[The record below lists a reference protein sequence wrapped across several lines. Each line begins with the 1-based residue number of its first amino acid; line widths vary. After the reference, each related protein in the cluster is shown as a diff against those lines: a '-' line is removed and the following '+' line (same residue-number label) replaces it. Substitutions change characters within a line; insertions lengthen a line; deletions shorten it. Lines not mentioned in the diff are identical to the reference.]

1 MPTQDQLEII
11 RADGLIEFYD
21 LDPARGVT
29 NIGRHPENHIVIDS
43 PGVMPFHAV
52 LDHRRKP
59 YLLMVLSENVDTKL
73 GGQLLPAHVSR
84 EVHNWDT
91 LEFDGHSIILLEGGA
106 TGVGPGFISTPG
118 PTLVPQPL
126 PERPTL
132 PVAGAL
138 VPAPP
143 PAVTALTPPAM
154 GQAPRPTPGRV
165 MGRFPAMPAD
175 QSSETIVIELSPRE
189 WTVEVDQTAVFQ
201 LSVANG
207 GAIVAMFEARVDGLD
222 PEWVTITPP
231 QVNLNEGG
239 RAMITVAIT
248 PPRAPSS
255 RAGMHH
261 FAIVVVSPNY
271 PREYSQRGATLTVN
285 PYYEFSMG
293 DLAPKQQT
301 VSWSKPTG
309 QVSLPIIN
317 KGNSSAL
324 VRLEGTDDERICNF
338 EFLVPGEAAGLAMQ
352 AETRLPSEETAVIPI
367 RITPRSRRLVGLRKR
382 THSFTITSTL
392 LEGAQT
398 PRMVLGQ
405 LKVAPL
411 IGFWHILL
419 MTLLLITGLVFLF
432 IPGANPRLWSEQGG
446 RVAATDNQVTLDYNV
461 SRFKEFGPDN
471 ILNRINGLFLQLKL
485 ERKLADAPDNTYDAV
500 GTDPIHGPSGTASDA
515 PVRDVVYRLTVDNW
529 LTLFFPKLAQSVTC
543 EVAVV
548 PVLPTVSLTP
558 EQAAVQL
565 GQSVTLA
572 WTVEHADRLVLKTQ
586 DGLVIQTF
594 DKPEPS
600 GSFQVKSP
608 EVDTT
613 YVLAAYNLY
622 TGDNPETDASVIKI
636 IVPPPAIEFFI
647 AQPNSIVVGTPVALS
662 WRVTGAD
669 SASLGS
675 DDPSDR
681 PMEVAPD
688 GPAINRQPTRTTL
701 FTLKAT
707 KKTAGGEAT
716 AVASQRVIV
725 APAPTP
731 TSTPAAPDI
740 IYFTADPDELVRSD
754 ENLTTLKWSI
764 EGTTT
769 DVEISGPS
777 LNSPISN
784 LQPQDA
790 ISVTVEDTTLFV
802 LAAFNQD
809 KKSSQNVQ
817 VRMKE
822 PTPTTTP
829 VPTGTP
835 TPVPGQIL
843 VFEISS
849 PGSPQVVDRG
859 GNPHRYQVQVGTT
872 VTFRWQTGAATTKV
886 TFAEPGGNTETGAVP
901 TGQTNRTINASGTY
915 NLVAENAT
923 GQQTAPRFIEITVVD
938 RPAPRAPYN
947 VLGYEDPAA
956 GTNRLTWRWENESGR
971 SPIVGFRVYRA
982 TVPGGSVA
990 VIPGAD
996 ENSLA
1001 ADANPKE
1008 FTDSVSPTC
1017 GYAYYVVAV
1026 YRDLEGDAQESP
1038 ASTNSWYSLPCP

>member
-1 MPTQDQLEII
+1 MPFQDQLEII

-52 LDHRRKP
+52 LDHRHKP
-59 YLLMVLSENVDTKL
+59 YHLMVLGQSGDTRL
-73 GGQLLPAHVSR
+73 DGQPLSANVSR

-106 TGVGPGFISTPG
+106 TGVGPGFIPTPT
-118 PTLVPQPL
+118 PTPVPQPL

-132 PVAGAL
+132 PATGAL
-138 VPAPP
+138 VPVPP
-143 PAVTALTPPAM
+143 PAAAVP
-154 GQAPRPTPGRV
+154 APRSAPGRA

-175 QSSETIVIELSPRE
+175 RSSETIVTELSPRE

-222 PEWVTITPP
+222 PDWVTITPP
-231 QVNLNEGG
+231 QVNLNEGA
-239 RAMITVAIT
+239 RAMITIAIT
-248 PPRAPSS
+248 PTRAPSS
-255 RAGMHH
+255 RSGMHH

-271 PREYSQRGATLTVN
+271 PKEYSQRGATLTVN
-285 PYYEFSMG
+285 PYYEFTMG

-309 QVSLPIIN
+309 QVTLPIIN

-324 VRLEGTDDERICNF
+324 VRLEGTDDERMCNF

-352 AETRLPSEETAVIPI
+352 AETRLPSEETALIPI
-367 RITPRSRRLVGLRKR
+367 HVTPRSRRLIGLRKR

-419 MTLLLITGLVFLF
+419 VTLLLITGLVFLF
-432 IPGANPRLWSEQGG
+432 IPGGNPRLWSEQGG

-461 SRFKEFGPDN
+461 SRFKDLGPDN

-543 EVAVV
+543 EVDVV
-548 PVLPTVSLTP
+548 PVLPTVSVSP
-558 EQAAVQL
+558 EQTEVEL
-565 GQSVTLA
+565 GQSVTLS

-586 DGLVIQTF
+586 DGLVVQTF
-594 DKPEPS
+594 DKPES
-600 GSFQVKSP
+600 TGSFQVKSP

-622 TGDNPETDASVIKI
+622 TGDNPETDSSTIKV
-636 IVPPPAIEFFI
+636 IVPPPVIEYFM
-647 AQPNSIVVGTPVALS
+647 AQPDSIVVGTPVALN

-701 FTLKAT
+701 FTLKAV

-725 APAPTP
+725 APAPTATP
-731 TSTPAAPDI
+731 TPAAPDI
-740 IYFTADPDELVRSD
+740 IYFIAQPDELVLGD
-754 ENLTTLKWSI
+754 EKLTTLKWSI
-764 EGTTT
+764 AGTTT
-769 DVEISGPS
+769 NVEISGPS
-777 LNSPISN
+777 LNNPITN
-784 LQPQDA
+784 LKQEDA

-802 LAAFNQD
+802 LAAMNQD
-809 KKSSQNVQ
+809 KKDSANVQ
-817 VRMKE
+817 VKVKE
-822 PTPTTTP
+822 PTPT
-829 VPTGTP
+829 P
-835 TPVPGQIL
+835 TPL
-843 VFEISS
+843 
-849 PGSPQVVDRG
+849 
-859 GNPHRYQVQVGTT
+859 
-872 VTFRWQTGAATTKV
+872 
-886 TFAEPGGNTETGAVP
+886 P
-901 TGQTNRTINASGTY
+901 TAI
-915 NLVAENAT
+915 
-923 GQQTAPRFIEITVVD
+923 
-938 RPAPRAPYN
+938 PAPRIIYFK
-947 VLGYEDPAA
+947 V
-956 GTNRLTWRWENESGR
+956 
-971 SPIVGFRVYRA
+971 
-982 TVPGGSVA
+982 VPS
-990 VIPGAD
+990 D
-996 ENSLA
+996 A
-1001 ADANPKE
+1001 ADADKVRYLGGSTPTYRVTVGTDIKLSWEVSTDAEKVTLNPGSNPYGPGANTFEIANFSGKTDGTYTLIAQGAGGASQQSLRIEVVGNDAPDPPSRVTGRVTGSDNRISWVWSGSVPIIGFRIYRSDVPPGNE
-1008 FTDSVSPTC
+1008 FTAVQTTDTSRPYSWTDEGAGC
-1017 GYAYYVVAV
+1017 GKVYYVVTL
-1026 YRDLEGDAQESP
+1026 YQDIDLDERETDPSGTSWASDA
-1038 ASTNSWYSLPCP
+1038 CP

>member
-1 MPTQDQLEII
+1 MPFQDQLEII

-21 LDPARGVT
+21 LDPAQGVT

-52 LDHRRKP
+52 LDHRQRP
-59 YLLMVLSENVDTKL
+59 YHLMVLGESVDTRL
-73 GGQLLPAHVSR
+73 GGQPLPAHVSR

-106 TGVGPGFISTPG
+106 TGVGPGFIPTP
-118 PTLVPQPL
+118 VPQPL

-132 PVAGAL
+132 PATGAL
-138 VPAPP
+138 VPVPP
-143 PAVTALTPPAM
+143 PATTALTPSAM
-154 GQAPRPTPGRV
+154 GQQAPRPTLGRA

-175 QSSETIVIELSPRE
+175 RSSETIVTELSPRE
-189 WTVEVDQTAVFQ
+189 WTVDVDQTAVFQ

-207 GAIVAMFEARVDGLD
+207 GAIVATFEARVDGLD
-222 PEWVTITPP
+222 PDWVTITPP

-239 RAMITVAIT
+239 RAMITIAIT

-271 PREYSQRGATLTVN
+271 PREHSQRGATLTVN
-285 PYYEFSMG
+285 PYYEFTMG

-301 VSWSKPTG
+301 VSWSRPTG
-309 QVSLPIIN
+309 QVALPIIN

-324 VRLEGTDDERICNF
+324 VRLEGTDDERVCNF
-338 EFLVPGEAAGLAMQ
+338 EFLVPGEVAGLAMQ
-352 AETRLPSEETAVIPI
+352 AETRLPSEETAAIPI
-367 RITPRSRRLVGLRKR
+367 RITPRSRRLIGLRKR

-419 MTLLLITGLVFLF
+419 MSLLLVTGLVFLF
-432 IPGANPRLWSEQGG
+432 IPGGNPRLWSEQGG
-446 RVAATDNQVTLDYNV
+446 RVAASDNQVTLDYNV
-461 SRFKEFGPDN
+461 ARFKDFGPDN
-471 ILNRINGLFLQLKL
+471 ILNRINSLFLQLKL

-500 GTDPIHGPSGTASDA
+500 GTDPLHGPTGTASDA
-515 PVRDVVYRLTVDNW
+515 PVRDVVYRLTVENW
-529 LTLFFPKLAQSVTC
+529 LTLFFPRLAQSVTC
-543 EVAVV
+543 EVDVV
-548 PVLPTVSLTP
+548 PVLPVVKVSP
-558 EQAAVQL
+558 EQKDVQL
-565 GQSVTLA
+565 GQSVTLT
-572 WTVEHADRLVLKTQ
+572 WTVEYADRLVLKTQ
-586 DGLVIQTF
+586 DGLVVQTF

-600 GSFQVKSP
+600 GSLEVKPP
-608 EVDTT
+608 EAGAT

-622 TGDNPETDASVIKI
+622 TGDTPETAASVIKV

-647 AQPNSIVVGTPVALS
+647 AQPDSIVVGTPVALN
-662 WRVTGAD
+662 WHVTGAD

-681 PMEVAPD
+681 PMEVAPE

-701 FTLKAT
+701 FTLKAV

-731 TSTPAAPDI
+731 TPTPAAPEI
-740 IYFTADPDELVRSD
+740 IYFTASPDELVRSD

-764 EGTTT
+764 AGTTT
-769 DVEISGPS
+769 NVEISGPS

-784 LQPQDA
+784 LKQEDA
-790 ISVTVEDTTLFV
+790 ISVTIQDTTLFV

-822 PTPTTTP
+822 PTPTPTP

-849 PGSPQVVDRG
+849 PGSPQVVDLG
-859 GNPHRYQVQVGTT
+859 GSPHRYQVQVNTN
-872 VTFRWQTGAATTKV
+872 VTFRWQTSAATTKV
-886 TFAEPGGNTETGAVP
+886 TFAEPGGDTETGAVP
-901 TGQTNRTINASGTY
+901 TGQTSRTISRSGTY

-923 GQQTAPRFIEITVVD
+923 GQQTAPQFIEITVVD
-938 RPAPRAPYN
+938 RPPPRAPYN

-956 GTNRLTWRWENESGR
+956 GTNQLSWRWENESGR

-982 TVPGGSVA
+982 TVPGGSFA
-990 VIPGAD
+990 LIPGAD

-1008 FTDSVSPTC
+1008 YTDSVSPTC
-1017 GYAYYVVAV
+1017 GHAYYVVAV
-1026 YRDLEGDAQESP
+1026 YRNLQDDALESP